1 VLPVNNSLVRC
12 VGLLLL
18 GPATHY
24 CESWYHGH
32 EWFAWYVHLKPEGRG
47 CTYQA
52 NHEYTLA
59 NWNQLKPGSMQ
70 VCNPIVFIGKVVR
83 IDCGF
88 SLTVNFQC
96 ITFIVKDT
104 HFDCGFWYHF
114 CTAKYHNIIPQS
126 NLTTLPINWV
136 ELSLCNIT
144 KLNTTSESYK
154 LCYINKQWTG
164 VFCNWFL
171 WIES

>member
-1 VLPVNNSLVRC
+1 MCHIAP
-12 VGLLLL
+12 
-18 GPATHY
+18 P
-24 CESWYHGH
+24 
-32 EWFAWYVHLKPEGRG
+32 
-47 CTYQA
+47 
-52 NHEYTLA
+52 LA

-171 WIES
+171 WIESQSAAFLPMVHLRCTMATHGTSQMYHRQECN